1 MTKMGNERIGELL
14 VETGAYRDLDKPVIL
29 ASGQLGIFYIN
40 TEKLCQ
46 DDGKFKEFGDDS
58 AGMIAHAQQMAVE
71 HPTFQEVIE
80 ILKGQ
85 ANDAFGKLITSMV
98 HYSMRKYGEFQQA
111 ISGGQR
117 RDWIFSGPV
126 AQQLDMPHISLY
138 KEGQFEVVYPDGRV
152 EHPENLGQFYAVHIV
167 DLLTEGSSAN
177 NSQNGKSTGWIP
189 MLRDNE
195 AGVRDLIAVVDRL
208 QGGQDNLFKVGVD
221 LTRNVIIDDAF
232 LKQLSSDPDR
242 ALAYTATPEAPDEW
256 SKTYL
261 REHGAL
267 AFVSVFDP
275 AGEPNLVK
283 AKRFMDRYRG
293 TLQEAGKLQEF
304 EQKVQDTYGK
314 PLDQILGGD

>member
-1 MTKMGNERIGELL
+1 MSSERIGELL
-14 VETGAYRDLDKPVIL
+14 VETGAYRDLDEPVIL

-80 ILKGQ
+80 VLKGQ
-85 ANDAFGKLITSMV
+85 ASKALGKFGSSV
-98 HYSMRKYGEFQQA
+98 VFYNQRKYGGTQMA

-126 AQQLDMPHISLY
+126 AQQLDKPHVSLY

-152 EHPENLGQFYAVHIV
+152 DHPENLGQFYAVHIV

-177 NSQNGKSTGWIP
+177 SSQNGQSTGWIP
-189 MLRDNE
+189 MLRNNG

-208 QGGQDNLFKVGVD
+208 QGGQENLFKVGVD
-221 LTRNVIIDDAF
+221 LTRNVIIDEAF
-232 LKQLSSDPDR
+232 LIKLSTNPER
-242 ALAYTATPEAPDEW
+242 ALAYTSTDDAPDEF
-256 SKTYL
+256 SKKYL

-267 AFVSVFDP
+267 AFVGAFDP
-275 AGEPNLVK
+275 EGGPNLVK
-283 AKRFMDRYRG
+283 AQRFMDRYRE

-304 EQKVQDTYGK
+304 EQKLQDTYGK
-314 PLDQILGGD
+314 PLDQILGGN